1 LTNESVYTLRKFAKE
16 VVETENF
23 AVADAFSVAPFFR
36 NLGGQLATHRDIRFA
51 RTIVLIGGEPEELQP
66 LTGKQI
72 RQAVRNG
79 GANLIIFNSA
89 PIRLREQASRFIHIN
104 RGSENAAV
112 LGLLES
118 ASADRAA
125 KKMGIESAELEAVR
139 KTINDSQGDVVIMF
153 GGELSAATQ
162 TIVAQFPYLLA
173 GEGRRVL
180 LHPLPLFNNSVGAH
194 DMAQGE
200 AQSASELLDRA
211 GQDIR
216 AAYIAGSLLL
226 SDDASALSR
235 LDFVVVQELFE
246 NDTTAYVDVV
256 FPAASFAEVDGTFT
270 NNGGLVQR
278 VRQSIEPV
286 HQSMADWM
294 IAARIAKELG
304 VDFGF
309 ERSASAVFRE
319 IAERLPAYEGL
330 RYPVLK
336 DESQPLQ
343 VKHAIAAQRDLKDEI
358 DAMRREVE
366 ALSDSGAKTTETP
379 AVGHELFKPGTLMSK
394 TPQMQLLAAGNPEP
408 ESFLIS
414 PLYQITVDESL
425 KRELATA

>member
-1 LTNESVYTLRKFAKE
+1 
-16 VVETENF
+16 
-23 AVADAFSVAPFFR
+23 
-36 NLGGQLATHRDIRFA
+36 
-51 RTIVLIGGEPEELQP
+51 
-66 LTGKQI
+66 
-72 RQAVRNG
+72 
-79 GANLIIFNSA
+79 
-89 PIRLREQASRFIHIN
+89 
-104 RGSENAAV
+104 
-112 LGLLES
+112 
-118 ASADRAA
+118 
-125 KKMGIESAELEAVR
+125 MGIESAELEAVR
-139 KTINDSQGDVVIMF
+139 KIINDSQGDVVFMF
-153 GGELSAATQ
+153 GGELSAAGQ
-162 TIVAQFPYLLA
+162 AAVAQFPYLLA

-200 AQSASELLDRA
+200 AQSASELLDRS

-216 AAYIAGSLLL
+216 AAYIAGSLLPP
-226 SDDASALSR
+226 DDASALSR

-246 NDTTAYVDVV
+246 NDTTAYADVV

-319 IAERLPAYEGL
+319 IAERIPAYEGL

-343 VKHAIAAQRDLKDEI
+343 VKHAVVAQRDLKDEI
-358 DAMRREVE
+358 DAIRREVE

-414 PLYQITVDESL
+414 PLYQITIDDGL